1 MIKFTAR
8 YNLVRRVHAKCDKH
22 PTYNPE
28 KDDGGNGII
37 AGCDTCWQIH
47 RMYKSKVD
55 LDNAIREFEARTARW
70 KPPSRAINA
79 IQEPVHA

>member
-8 YNLVRRVHAKCDKH
+8 YNIVRRVHAKCDKH

-28 KDDGGNGII
+28 KDDGENGII

-47 RMYKSKVD
+47 RMYMSKVD

-70 KPPSRAINA
+70 KPSSRAINA
-79 IQEPVHA
+79 IQERGRA